1 MILKKYTGKTS
12 REALRKLREDLG
24 EDAMVISTKELAD
37 GVEII
42 AMKEADAVDVMTQ
55 GGHEPRPSSNST
67 TNSPQRV
74 AAGTMSTSTPPANVM
89 VDGLRPK
96 VISDP
101 LVQASHQ
108 DEGEANLQASLAA
121 FAAQMAEKQRS
132 SFDKTQTVAHE
143 GLVNLANQT
152 QTKAPAAS
160 FQSAPR
166 VMKPTAAASQP
177 VITAAPSMNEAA
189 LMNEIKAMRNL
200 MESQFGLM
208 ALREDMNR
216 NPLKAQLW
224 KDLVNAGFS
233 PDFARTALKSL
244 PADYNATEAR
254 RWITEVISIN
264 LPMARTSTTEPD
276 LVDIGGTYALVGPTG
291 VGKTTTTA
299 KLAARCVVKHGAQS
313 LGLITTDS
321 YRVGAQDQLRIY
333 GKLLGVHVFTAQTP
347 NDLLSMLALM
357 ANKHM
362 VLIDTVGMGQ
372 RDGRLAEQIAFLGQH
387 NVKRLLLLN
396 SSAHPETLDDVVSAY
411 KGTGAHA
418 ANLVGTILSKLDESV
433 KLGGV
438 LDVVMRNKLHLH
450 YVTNGQRVP
459 EDLHPAN
466 ALALTEKALASA
478 KAHRSSAFSLADS
491 EYDLTFSNLA

>member
-42 AMKEADAVDVMTQ
+42 AMKEADAVDVMAQ
-55 GGHEPRPSSNST
+55 GGHEPRPAHSAANP
-67 TNSPQRV
+67 PQR
-74 AAGTMSTSTPPANVM
+74 AAATSPAPANVM

-143 GLVNLANQT
+143 GLVNLAA
-152 QTKAPAAS
+152 KAPAAS

-166 VMKPTAAASQP
+166 VMKPTAAASQLT
-177 VITAAPSMNEAA
+177 IATAPGMNEAA

-254 RWITEVISIN
+254 RWIAEVIAIN

-411 KGTGAHA
+411 KGAGAHA

-438 LDVVMRNKLHLH
+438 LDVVMRNKLQLH

-466 ALALTEKALASA
+466 ALALTEKALACA